1 MKRRK
6 YPLPLWL
13 LALWP
18 LVLVAMYYHL
28 SLRWGG
34 GEAGVKTWL
43 WLLAVPG
50 PVLALLP
57 RLGRGKLR
65 RYLEIAALILL
76 LILNVVTAAL
86 TANLLLYDDLSWAR
100 MFLSLLGLLYLFLG
114 SEDGKVK
121 PNTDTGIRN
130 RWTLTDPDV
139 WNRTHRLS
147 GKLLF
152 ASGLLVLLSS
162 FLLAELATF
171 FLLAA
176 CSAVCLA
183 VPAVMSRVW
192 YKRLHP
198 PGDSPPDT

>member
-114 SEDGKVK
+114 SEEGKVK
-121 PNTDTGIRN
+121 PNTDMGIRN

>member
-34 GEAGVKTWL
+34 GEAGVKPWL

-100 MFLSLLGLLYLFLG
+100 MLLSLLGLLYLFLG
-114 SEDGKVK
+114 SEEGKVK

>member
-28 SLRWGG
+28 SLRWGS
-34 GEAGVKTWL
+34 GETGVNAWL

-50 PVLALLP
+50 PMLALLP

-114 SEDGKVK
+114 SEEGKVK
-121 PNTDTGIRN
+121 PNTDMGIRN

>member
-114 SEDGKVK
+114 SEEGKVK